1 MSRTDDEIQTM
12 LHEAIEDDSQALGYL
27 ASAETLER
35 FQAVLA
41 ERDEQER
48 KAKTYRAE
56 LDRMLDGCNGYGAV
70 ALSAQT
76 EACRALSAENEQLRA
91 VVARVTA
98 WRDELARDRG
108 GWDGDIAEWVTDLL
122 DAPAAPKEPTP

>member
-1 MSRTDDEIQTM
+1 MSRTDDDRVTDALNQWTNRAT
-12 LHEAIEDDSQALGYL
+12 EAEYVTRQQAEQNRAL
-27 ASAETLER
+27 R
-35 FQAVLA
+35 A

-56 LDRMLDGCNGYGAV
+56 LDRMLDECNGYGTA